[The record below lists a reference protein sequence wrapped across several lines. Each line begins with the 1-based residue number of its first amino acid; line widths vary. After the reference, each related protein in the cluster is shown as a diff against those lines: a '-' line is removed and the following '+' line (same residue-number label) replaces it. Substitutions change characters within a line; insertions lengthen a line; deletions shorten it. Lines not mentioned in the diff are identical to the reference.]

1 MPADYSSHGPGE
13 QHDGVPLD
21 VILQEQQEPSS
32 FTKDKP
38 PGSFD
43 STASADSSL
52 TAESDNASSHKPSS
66 QKSAQELLDKAHSRL
81 KLSEYEQKI
90 VDLKEELMDKSKKIS
105 TLTLQLRRATASK
118 CDLVVACSDIEA
130 QKIGLEELHGKEE
143 RKWKQMPLR
152 EQEVRAE
159 VEKEF
164 MNELTLL
171 MDQMNDMKRRHKN
184 ELLEKDFE
192 VAQLQEKLRRKEMGE
207 DSNVVDN
214 WAEYLDGDEEQW
226 LSPRTIKTIQ
236 HELNIRM
243 ACILV
248 VILVS

>member
-1 MPADYSSHGPGE
+1 MAPVDYSFHGPGN
-13 QHDGVPLD
+13 DVPLN
-21 VILQEQQEPSS
+21 VILEQEPSS
-32 FTKDKP
+32 FTKKKQN
-38 PGSFD
+38 GSFD

-52 TAESDNASSHKPSS
+52 TSGSSGSNGKPSS
-66 QKSAQELLDKAHSRL
+66 QKSAQQLLEKAQARL
-81 KLSEYEQKI
+81 RLTEYEAKI
-90 VDLKEELMDKSKKIS
+90 NDLKEDLMEKNSKIS

-164 MNELTLL
+164 MNELTSLL
-171 MDQMNDMKRRHKN
+171 DQMNDLKRRQKN

-192 VAQLQEKLRRKEMGE
+192 IAQLQEKLRRKEMGE
-207 DSNVVDN
+207 DTDVVR
-214 WAEYLDGDEEQW
+214 Y
-226 LSPRTIKTIQ
+226 
-236 HELNIRM
+236 
-243 ACILV
+243 
-248 VILVS
+248 